1 MSNPNPPRKPI
12 GFGTPNSTTPTDD
25 NDDFF
30 GTPKKTS
37 PSRKAATQ
45 KRDQGN
51 QIKRMISLIV
61 RPLTQGMAISQN
73 LNILTAISIFNK

>member
-51 QIKRMISLIV
+51 QIKKDDFFDSASSNTGDGNISKSKY
-61 RPLTQGMAISQN
+61 TNSD
-73 LNILTAISIFNK
+73 FNF